1 MHQRKIDVQ
10 HSLNDAVHVRVPHF
24 GTEAFQWAFAI
35 GKDVATFPTTFA

>member
-1 MHQRKIDVQ
+1 MTPDTYVLTKYGVFG
-10 HSLNDAVHVRVPHF
+10 SVPHF